1 MRTHASVVGRVDRV
15 NGTTDVGGIGRHSLA
30 KQARFPMRHTQRP
43 GTGTFLFP
51 HLLSQRGIR
60 EAADVTRT
68 GRYNL
73 MWLSAFGHAGMYCIY
88 QHGFLTK
95 KKRKE
100 KKFHKYHTVWRK
112 CLVGA
117 GRKCSCGSAKKKLWL
132 KITTVPLQAL
142 ESRDSETK
150 AS

>member
-1 MRTHASVVGRVDRV
+1 M

-73 MWLSAFGHAGMYCIY
+73 MWLSAFGHAGMYLPARVSY
-88 QHGFLTK
+88 KKK
-95 KKRKE
+95 KKRE
-100 KKFHKYHTVWRK
+100 KVSQVSYRLEKV
-112 CLVGA
+112 LGGGGA
-117 GRKCSCGSAKKKLWL
+117 EVQLR
-132 KITTVPLQAL
+132 
-142 ESRDSETK
+142 
-150 AS
+150 